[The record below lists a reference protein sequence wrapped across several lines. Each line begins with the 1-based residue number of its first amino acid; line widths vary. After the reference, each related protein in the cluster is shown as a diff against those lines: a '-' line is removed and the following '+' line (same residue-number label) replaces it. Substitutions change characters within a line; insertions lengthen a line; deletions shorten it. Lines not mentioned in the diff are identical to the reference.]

1 MKERYARLNM
11 SKLPDDYSKQL
22 KVIEEQTEH
31 FSDDD
36 LNEVFS
42 ENFNDLYELVEK
54 KYPEAITKGGT
65 IKREKPAK
73 VKVVKKKEAKRIE
86 DARDFLANLTPEQEK
101 ILESRAVKAMRKKLS
116 DKEIDGIIKA
126 ITDNP
131 KVSDAALTTL
141 LLNISDLTEAQA
153 KKWVAN
159 RGKFEMGVG
168 GRGHVPSYS
177 EEKALKK
184 AARRE
189 KGEVKTRDGFT
200 FNRKDPDMR
209 GKKFFDENGKEWT
222 CKKYSAK
229 LDECIM
235 YDKDGKE
242 ISTCLKDMYVNNPVT
257 KRGKGDM
264 VDECK
269 EELKRAGYIVKEHK
283 AGTKKIRRSEPRPE
297 KVIIKERVEDTFTPI
312 MKDLTG
318 SEEKKKENKE
328 IIAALENIQVLFTKF
343 MNRISNLADD
353 GKLEAIKKIE
363 KLLKE
368 IVD

>member
-1 MKERYARLNM
+1 MALTMKERYARLNM

-36 LNEVFS
+36 LNEVFA

-65 IKREKPAK
+65 IKRVKPTK
-73 VKVVKKKEAKRIE
+73 VKVVKAKEKKEPEAKLE
-86 DARDFLANLTPEQEK
+86 DVTPPS
-101 ILESRAVKAMRKKLS
+101 LRKKLS
-116 DKEIDGIIKA
+116 DAEIDQIEGIFEKTTSLNDKGLQMILVA
-126 ITDNP
+126 Q
-131 KVSDAALTTL
+131 VGLSESQAA
-141 LLNISDLTEAQA
+141 
-153 KKWVAN
+153 KWVAY
-159 RGKFEMGVG
+159 RDKYLKLHGTDGKK
-168 GRGHVPSYS
+168 YS
-177 EEKALKK
+177 IRKGAKQ
-184 AARRE
+184 AARKE
-189 KGEVKTRDGFT
+189 KDEVKTRDGFI
-200 FNRKDPDMR
+200 FNRKDPQMR

-242 ISTCLKDMYVNNPVT
+242 ISSCLKDMYVNNPVT

-269 EELKRAGYIVKEHK
+269 EELKKAGYTVKEHK